1 MHTIGKIE
9 QFLNEY
15 INQNNEETRKVIENQ
30 IWDNYGREGAIF
42 ILDMADFSL
51 KTKTHGIV
59 YYLSLI
65 KKMQQTVEPIIKNRS
80 GHLVKFEADNVFAFF
95 NSAENALQA
104 GIDMKV
110 AFEAANTK
118 NPDDFDIF
126 ISIGIDYGNFLYLED
141 EHDFFGDPI
150 NIASKLGEDLA
161 GKGDILMTDHAYHL
175 LPEIHYRSEPVKFEI
190 SGLVINSYKIFYP

>member
-1 MHTIGKIE
+1 MHTISKID
-9 QFLNEY
+9 QLLNDY
-15 INQNNEETRKVIENQ
+15 IIQNNEESRKMIEDQ
-30 IWDNYGREGAIF
+30 IWDHYGREGAIF
-42 ILDMADFSL
+42 VLDMADFSL

-65 KKMQQTVEPIIKNRS
+65 KKMQQTVEPIIQNRS
-80 GHLVKFEADNVFAFF
+80 GQLVKFEADNVFAFF
-95 NSAENALQA
+95 NSPENALQA

-118 NPDDFDIF
+118 NPEDFDIF
-126 ISIGIDYGNFLYLED
+126 ISIGIDYGKFLYLED

-161 GKGDILMTDHAYHL
+161 RKGEILMTDHAYHL
-175 LPEIHYRSEPVKFEI
+175 LPGIHYRSEPVEFEI

>member
-1 MHTIGKIE
+1 MNSQNKIN
-9 QFLNEY
+9 QFLADY
-15 INQNNEETRKVIENQ
+15 INQNNGKSRKEIEDE
-30 IWDNYGREGAIF
+30 IWQNFGHEGAIL

-80 GHLVKFEADNVFAFF
+80 GQLVKFEADNAFTF
-95 NSAENALQA
+95 FDTAENALQA

-110 AFEAANTK
+110 AFEVANTK
-118 NPDDFDIF
+118 YPDDLDIF
-126 ISIGIDYGNFLYLED
+126 ISIGIDYGKFLFLEED
-141 EHDFFGDPI
+141 HDFFGDPI

-161 GKGDILMTDHAYHL
+161 EKGEILITENAFNMIPA
-175 LPEIHYRSEPVKFEI
+175 IHYKSEPFVFEI
-190 SGLVINSYKIFYP
+190 SGIMIKSYKIFYP